1 MKPTL
6 LTKNFLFTILL
17 SLAFSTTTS
26 AQDDIPSEETHPTV
40 RIGCHLQNNV
50 YRSLLIG
57 FMQNGSESYDSLD
70 AYNVFNL
77 SNDIYFLAGNT
88 ELMIQAVGPFATSTG
103 CYPIGIE
110 STIDGDIT
118 FNFMETTNLPTT
130 QDVYIYDNL
139 LNIYTNIKLGT
150 YTAFVAAGTQNT
162 RFSLRFSNTSL
173 STGTSNVAT
182 KEIMIINSNTNHS
195 LQINNN
201 SSEVSL
207 LNFALYNTAGQ
218 KVSEM
223 NTINNQQLSIDTNN
237 FSKGVY
243 VVNIQTTNGF
253 VNKKIVIQ

>member
-110 STIDGDIT
+110 STIDGDVT

>member
-110 STIDGDIT
+110 STIDGDVT

-223 NTINNQQLSIDTNN
+223 NAINNQQLSIDTNN

>member
-110 STIDGDIT
+110 STIDGDVT

-207 LNFALYNTAGQ
+207 LSFALYNTAGQ

-223 NTINNQQLSIDTNN
+223 NAINNQQLSIDTNN